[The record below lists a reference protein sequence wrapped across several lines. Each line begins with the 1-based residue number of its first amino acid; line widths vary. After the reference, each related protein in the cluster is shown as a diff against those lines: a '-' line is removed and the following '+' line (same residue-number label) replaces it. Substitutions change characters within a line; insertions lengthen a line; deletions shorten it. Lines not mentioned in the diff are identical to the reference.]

1 MIWLLTALAL
11 AEPLMTPLSEG
22 EVAPFAGRLFNDE
35 AVVSI
40 ITMKEFAEE
49 QCTINAALDLDF
61 SLQLAEK
68 QHQIDYLEIEK
79 AALQTKYDAM
89 VEIKDE
95 ELEVLRRNSNTKRQ
109 SWVFFGG
116 FVLGTSASLLT
127 YYAANQI
134 EVSVQ

>member
-1 MIWLLTALAL
+1 MIWLLVALTF

-22 EVAPFAGRLFNDE
+22 EAAPFAGRLFNDE

-49 QCTINAALDLDF
+49 QCTINAALDF
-61 SLQLAEK
+61 SLQIAEK

-79 AALQTKYDAM
+79 AALQKKYDSM
-89 VEIKDE
+89 LEIKE
-95 ELEVLRRNSNTKRQ
+95 EEIETLRRYANSKR
-109 SWVFFGG
+109 STWVFFGG

-127 YYAANQI
+127 YYAANNIQ
-134 EVSVQ
+134 VSIQ

>member
-1 MIWLLTALAL
+1 MIWLLTALAF

-22 EVAPFAGRLFNDE
+22 EAAPFAGRLFNDE

-49 QCTINAALDLDF
+49 QCTINAALDF
-61 SLQLAEK
+61 SLQIAEK

-79 AALQTKYDAM
+79 EALQTKYDAM
-89 VEIKDE
+89 IEIKDE
-95 ELEVLRRNSNTKRQ
+95 EIEVLRRNSNTKRQ
-109 SWVFFGG
+109 AWVFFGG
-116 FVLGTSASLLT
+116 FILGTSASLLT

>member
-1 MIWLLTALAL
+1 MIWLLTTLVL

-40 ITMKEFAEE
+40 IAAKEFAEK
-49 QCTINAALDLDF
+49 QCEITTALDF

-68 QHQIDYLEIEK
+68 QHQIDYLEVEK
-79 AALQTKYDAM
+79 ATLQKKYDAM
-89 VEIKDE
+89 IQIKDE
-95 ELEVLRRNSNTKRQ
+95 EISVLRRNSSTKRQ
-109 SWVFFGG
+109 SWVFLGG
-116 FVLGTSASLLT
+116 FVIGTSASLLT

>member
-1 MIWLLTALAL
+1 MIWLLTTLSF
-11 AEPLMTPLSEG
+11 AESLMIPLSEG

-49 QCTINAALDLDF
+49 QCTINAALDF

-95 ELEVLRRNSNTKRQ
+95 EIEVLRRNSNTKRQ
-109 SWVFFGG
+109 AWVFFGG

>member
-1 MIWLLTALAL
+1 MIWLLTALVF

-35 AVVSI
+35 AVASI
-40 ITMKEFAEE
+40 ITMKEFAES
-49 QCTINAALDLDF
+49 QCTINSALDF

-68 QHQIDYLEIEK
+68 QHQIDYLDIEK
-79 AALQTKYDAM
+79 QALQAKYDAM

-95 ELEVLRRNSNTKRQ
+95 EIETLRRYSSTKRS

-116 FVLGTSASLLT
+116 FALGTTASLLT
-127 YYAANQI
+127 YYAANKIQ
-134 EVSVQ
+134 VSTND

>member
-1 MIWLLTALAL
+1 VIWLLTALAF

-22 EVAPFAGRLFNDE
+22 EAAPFAGRLFNDE

-49 QCTINAALDLDF
+49 QCTINAALDF
-61 SLQLAEK
+61 SLQIAEK

-79 AALQTKYDAM
+79 AALQKKYDAM
-89 VEIKDE
+89 LEIKE
-95 ELEVLRRNSNTKRQ
+95 EEIETLRRYTNSKR
-109 SWVFFGG
+109 STWVFFGG

-127 YYAANQI
+127 YYAANNIQ
-134 EVSVQ
+134 VSVQ

>member
-1 MIWLLTALAL
+1 MIWLLTTLAF

-22 EVAPFAGRLFNDE
+22 EAAPFAGRLFNDE

-49 QCTINAALDLDF
+49 QCTINSALDF

-79 AALQTKYDAM
+79 AALQKKYDAM
-89 VEIKDE
+89 LEIKDE
-95 ELEVLRRNSNTKRQ
+95 EIAVLRRNSNTKRQ
-109 SWVFFGG
+109 TWVFLGG
-116 FVLGTSASLLT
+116 FLLGTTASLFT

-134 EVSVQ
+134 EVNVE

>member
-1 MIWLLTALAL
+1 MIWLLTAITF
-11 AEPLMTPLSEG
+11 AEPLMTPLSQG
-22 EVAPFAGRLFNDE
+22 ESAPFDGRLFNDE

-40 ITMKEFAEE
+40 LTMKEFAEE
-49 QCTINAALDLDF
+49 QCTINAALDF

-79 AALQTKYDAM
+79 QALQAKYDAM

-95 ELEVLRRNSNTKRQ
+95 ELKVLRRNSNTKRQ

-127 YYAANQI
+127 YYAANKI
-134 EVSVQ
+134 EVISQ

>member
-1 MIWLLTALAL
+1 MIWLLTALSF

-22 EVAPFAGRLFNDE
+22 EAAPFAGRLFNDE

-49 QCTINAALDLDF
+49 QCTINAALDF

-95 ELEVLRRNSNTKRQ
+95 EIAVLRRNSNTKRQ
-109 SWVFFGG
+109 AWVFFGG

>member
-1 MIWLLTALAL
+1 MIWLLATLAF
-11 AEPLMTPLSEG
+11 AEPLMTRLEEG
-22 EVAPFAGRLFNDE
+22 ESAPFDGRLLNDE

-49 QCTINAALDLDF
+49 QCTINAALDF

-68 QHQIDYLEIEK
+68 QRQIDYLEIEK
-79 AALQTKYDAM
+79 AALQEKYDAM
-89 VEIKDE
+89 TKIKDE
-95 ELEVLRRNSNTKRQ
+95 EIQTLRRYSSTKRS
-109 SWVFFGG
+109 SWVFLGG

-127 YYAANQI
+127 YYAANKI

>member
-1 MIWLLTALAL
+1 MIWLLTALAF

-35 AVVSI
+35 AVTSI

-49 QCTINAALDLDF
+49 QCTINAALDF

-89 VEIKDE
+89 IEIKDE
-95 ELEVLRRNSNTKRQ
+95 EIAVLRRNTNAKRQ
-109 SWVFFGG
+109 AWVFFGG

>member
-1 MIWLLTALAL
+1 MIWLFTALAF
-11 AEPLMTPLSEG
+11 AQPLMTPLSEG
-22 EVAPFAGRLFNDE
+22 DPAPFSGRLFNDE

-49 QCTINAALDLDF
+49 QCTINAALDF

-68 QHQIDYLEIEK
+68 QRQIDYLKIEK
-79 AALQTKYDAM
+79 AALQKKYDAM
-89 VEIKDE
+89 IEIKDE
-95 ELEVLRRNSNTKRQ
+95 EIDVLRRNSNTKR
-109 SWVFFGG
+109 STWIFLGG

-134 EVSVQ
+134 EVSVK

>member
-1 MIWLLTALAL
+1 MIWLFTALAL

-22 EVAPFAGRLFNDE
+22 ETAPFAGRLFNDE

-49 QCTINAALDLDF
+49 QCTINDALDF

-79 AALQTKYDAM
+79 AALQKKYDAM
-89 VEIKDE
+89 LEIKE
-95 ELEVLRRNSNTKRQ
+95 EEIETLRRYTNSKR
-109 SWVFFGG
+109 STWVFFGG
-116 FVLGTSASLLT
+116 FVLGTTASLFT
-127 YYAANQI
+127 YYAANKI

>member
-1 MIWLLTALAL
+1 MIWLLTALSF

-22 EVAPFAGRLFNDE
+22 EAAPFAGRLFNDE

-49 QCTINAALDLDF
+49 QCTINSALDF

-68 QHQIDYLEIEK
+68 QYEIDYLEIEK
-79 AALQTKYDAM
+79 AALQSKYDAM

-95 ELEVLRRNSNTKRQ
+95 EIKILRKYASTKRQ
-109 SWVFFGG
+109 SWIFFGG

-127 YYAANQI
+127 YYAANKI

>member
-1 MIWLLTALAL
+1 MIWLLTALAT
-11 AEPLMTPLSEG
+11 ATPLMTPLSEG

-40 ITMKEFAEE
+40 IAMKEFTEE
-49 QCTINAALDLDF
+49 QCTINAALDF

-68 QHQIDYLEIEK
+68 QRQIDYLDIEK
-79 AALQTKYDAM
+79 TALQTKYDAM
-89 VEIKDE
+89 IEIKDE
-95 ELEVLRRNSNTKRQ
+95 EIEVLRRNSNTKRQ
-109 SWVFFGG
+109 TWVFFGG

-134 EVSVQ
+134 EVSVK

>member
-1 MIWLLTALAL
+1 MIWLLTALSF

-22 EVAPFAGRLFNDE
+22 EAAPFAGRLFNDE
-35 AVVSI
+35 AVVSM

-49 QCTINAALDLDF
+49 QCTINAALDF

-68 QHQIDYLEIEK
+68 QHQIDYLELEK
-79 AALQTKYDAM
+79 EALQTKYDAM
-89 VEIKDE
+89 IEIKDE
-95 ELEVLRRNSNTKRQ
+95 EIEVLRRNSNTKRQ
-109 SWVFFGG
+109 AWVFFGG

>member
-1 MIWLLTALAL
+1 MIWLLTALAF

-22 EVAPFAGRLFNDE
+22 ESAPFAGRLFNDE

-49 QCTINAALDLDF
+49 QCTINAALDF

-79 AALQTKYDAM
+79 AALQKKYDAM
-89 VEIKDE
+89 LEIKE
-95 ELEVLRRNSNTKRQ
+95 EEIETLRRYTNSKR
-109 SWVFFGG
+109 STWVFFGG
-116 FVLGTSASLLT
+116 FLLGTTASLFT

-134 EVSVQ
+134 EVSVK